1 MLNFMNDTFEAVV
14 IVLLVFDIFSR
25 FNSSYWFRKGFDAGM
40 KVLTDAVVDVTN
52 KMQKK

>member
-1 MLNFMNDTFEAVV
+1 MNTAIEFFGSIIIA
-14 IVLLVFDIFSR
+14 LLIFDIIAR
-25 FNSSYWFRKGFDAGM
+25 LNSTYWFRKGFDVGM